1 MPVYQLIPELVFPP
15 AEHAEADGILAV
27 GGDLSPERL
36 ILAYQNGIF
45 PWYGPGDPIMWWSP
59 DPRLVLFPDKFKRH
73 KNLRKLVQS
82 GKFEV
87 RFDHNFP
94 AVIKHCSQIA
104 RKGQADTWIVDDM
117 LHAYVELHRQGYA
130 HSVETYLDQQ
140 LVGGLYGISLGGIFF
155 GESMFHT
162 VTDASKVALWQLV
175 EKLQEW
181 DFDLIDAQQET
192 AHLKSLGAELI
203 GRDNFLHLLKE
214 SIAKPN
220 RCGKWEAPKKNSNG
234 K

>member
-1 MPVYQLIPELVFPP
+1 MTVYQLVPELIFPP
-15 AEHAEADGILAV
+15 AEFAEADGLLAV

-36 ILAYQNGIF
+36 ILAYQSGIF
-45 PWYGPGDPIMWWSP
+45 PWYGQGDPIMWWSP
-59 DPRLVLFPDKFKRH
+59 DPRLVLFPEKFKRH
-73 KNLRKLVQS
+73 KNLRRMVQS

-117 LHAYVELHRQGYA
+117 LQAYEELHRQGYA
-130 HSVETYLDQQ
+130 HSVETYLDHQ
-140 LVGGLYGISLGGIFF
+140 LVGGLYGVSLGGTFF
-155 GESMFHT
+155 GESMFHR
-162 VTDASKVALWQLV
+162 VTDASKVALWHLV

-192 AHLKSLGAELI
+192 AHLKSLGAEVI
-203 GRDNFLHLLKE
+203 SRDNFLHLLRE
-214 SIAKPN
+214 SNAKPD
-220 RCGKWEAPKKNSNG
+220 RCGNWNTPK
-234 K
+234 